1 MSAPEALLV
10 EKVKDLVGGY
20 LARLPGGQYSADQ
33 IAAQLANEITAS
45 LRKDPHGTTYAPD
58 QFTLSIHPDDAEVLI
73 GSASINQEE
82 LSQRL
87 KGALTE
93 TGYRLAREPHITLA
107 TDPTLHQWEVRTIA
121 WHSSDPLRFAA
132 VTADLRTKP
141 SDQPPAGAFL
151 IIEGK
156 RNFPLDRPLID
167 IGRRLDNH
175 LLLEDPHVSRK
186 HAQLKVRNGRFILV
200 DLDSTSGTRVNG
212 KLIKEHV
219 LRPGDVIA
227 IAGIEMIYGEDVQG
241 PPEEVPPYQPSVGG
255 KGDRDR
261 ITPLDLKT
269 LRNLPRPKLRRGKE
283 RASEDDSDKGT
294 PEGDA
299 EGPPER

>member
-1 MSAPEALLV
+1 MSDPEPLLV

-20 LARLPGGQYSADQ
+20 LARLPGGHYSADQ
-33 IAAQLANEITAS
+33 IAAQLAGEISAG
-45 LRKDPHGTTYAPD
+45 LRKDPHGTMYAPD
-58 QFTLSIHPDDAEVLI
+58 QFTLSIHPDDAEALI

-82 LSQRL
+82 LSKRL

-107 TDPTLHQWEVRTIA
+107 TDPTLQQWEVRTIA
-121 WHSSDPLRFAA
+121 WHSSDPLRYSA
-132 VTADLRTKP
+132 VTADLRSKP
-141 SDQPPAGAFL
+141 LDQAPAGAFL
-151 IIEGK
+151 IIQGK

-186 HAQLKVRNGRFILV
+186 HAQLKARDGRFILA

-212 KLIKEHV
+212 KPIKEHM
-219 LRPGDVIA
+219 LRPGDVIT
-227 IAGIEMIYGEDVQG
+227 IAGIEMIYGEDVGG
-241 PPEEVPPYQPSVGG
+241 PPEEVPPYQPPVED

-269 LRNLPRPKLRRGKE
+269 LRNLPRPKGRREKE
-283 RASEDDSDKGT
+283 SKSERDADKAVPTG
-294 PEGDA
+294 GA
-299 EGPPER
+299 EGSPEK